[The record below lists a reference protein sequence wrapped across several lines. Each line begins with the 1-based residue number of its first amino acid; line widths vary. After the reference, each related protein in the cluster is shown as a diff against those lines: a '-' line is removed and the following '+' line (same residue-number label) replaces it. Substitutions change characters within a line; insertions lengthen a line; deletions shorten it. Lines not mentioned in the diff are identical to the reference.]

1 MRREAS
7 EIKGDPATDSEAER
21 GPGRE
26 PELEKRAMGTLRLIK
41 GDSQRPRRE
50 TEIESQAEGEAGKG
64 RYVLGGEGAEAASP
78 ARSTCDGTEG
88 VGVLTTAASGCGA
101 LCPPPCVLLQR
112 RPRRQLGDPL
122 LRHAV
127 NVGSLLVLGP
137 PHPGLALG
145 NLQELKSRP

>member
-7 EIKGDPATDSEAER
+7 EIKGDPATGSEAER

-64 RYVLGGEGAEAASP
+64 R
-78 ARSTCDGTEG
+78 
-88 VGVLTTAASGCGA
+88 
-101 LCPPPCVLLQR
+101 
-112 RPRRQLGDPL
+112 
-122 LRHAV
+122 
-127 NVGSLLVLGP
+127 
-137 PHPGLALG
+137 
-145 NLQELKSRP
+145 